1 MRSPGTRFA
10 TAAALTLSAL
20 PTSGALAADAVDQG
34 KVLAAYA
41 DIAEA
46 AYEDALLTAKDLQ
59 GSIDALLAEP
69 GAATHQAAKEAW
81 LRARVPYQQTE
92 AYRFGNAIVDDWEG
106 RVNAWP
112 LDEGLIDY
120 VAPSYGSES
129 DQNLYYVANVI
140 ANPKVFSGGHA
151 IDAAV
156 IDADLLRSLHEIDA
170 IEANVATGYHA
181 ILFTS
186 ENDFDVG
193 CGVIGVRDA
202 NDGYR
207 QIGEFASHGVGPHE
221 VVLMPDGATLV
232 VANGGIRTHPDNE
245 RAKLNLDTMQPSL
258 AYIELASGRLRDA
271 FGLAQRLHR
280 LSIRHLA
287 VNRDGLVAAA
297 MQYEGGKRDRVPL
310 VGLHAGGQI
319 RLLDAPPAIERDMR
333 QYAGSVAF
341 DLGGQLL
348 AVSCPRG
355 NLITFWDARTGGLI
369 DRVEV
374 GDGCGVAPAHK
385 PGAFVIT
392 GGRGDVLRVEP
403 GRGEA
408 TPLVL
413 AGLTAS
419 AWDNHLIAAAHGTGV
434 RSSRGSPSWR
444 RTVGAISISIARAVC
459 A

>member
-1 MRSPGTRFA
+1 MDQDHPVRTSRIDELSRRAFLSSVAGSLFIGCGLKAAAARGGAGPLYVGCRIDDAERCFTTGFGADGRVVFDIALPGRGHGAAFHPTASHCVVFARRPGTFA
-10 TAAALTLSAL
+10 VVIDLDRGEAL
-20 PTSGALAADAVDQG
+20 
-34 KVLAAYA
+34 
-41 DIAEA
+41 
-46 AYEDALLTAKDLQ
+46 
-59 GSIDALLAEP
+59 
-69 GAATHQAAKEAW
+69 
-81 LRARVPYQQTE
+81 
-92 AYRFGNAIVDDWEG
+92 YR
-106 RVNAWP
+106 
-112 LDEGLIDY
+112 
-120 VAPSYGSES
+120 
-129 DQNLYYVANVI
+129 
-140 ANPKVFSGGHA
+140 
-151 IDAAV
+151 IDAALGRHFYGHGAFSP
-156 IDADLLRSLHEIDA
+156 DGR
-170 IEANVATGYHA
+170 Y
-181 ILFTS
+181 LFTS

-232 VANGGIRTHPDNE
+232 AANGGIRTHPDNE
-245 RAKLNLDTMQPSL
+245 RAKLNLDTMQPSV
-258 AYIELASGRLRDA
+258 AYIELASGRLRGA
-271 FGLAQRLHR
+271 FGLAPRLHR

-287 VNRDGLVAAA
+287 VNRDGLVAVA

-310 VGLHAGGQI
+310 VGLHAGGPI

-374 GDGCGVAPAHK
+374 GDGCGVAPADE